1 MKVLYQKILN
11 KKWDLKQNT
20 IWYMA
25 GSLSSS
31 ATSVLLMMFVTR
43 VLGVNEAGVFAIAYS
58 IAQLMLTIGWY
69 GTRGFQVSDVREEFE
84 FLDYLILKAG
94 LSVVMIIGGGIYSVI
109 LGNTGYKLWITF
121 LYCILMVVEVF
132 ADLFSS
138 RFQQI
143 DKLYISGM
151 SYVMRNLGYCAVF
164 GVCLL
169 VFEELSIAFWGA
181 IIYSIVE
188 LALFDMPLI
197 KETSKTRRKVKLIR
211 IYKLIRTC
219 FPLFISSFVTT
230 FIVNIPKNAI
240 EVSFSQEVQ
249 AYYNIIFMPSSL
261 VNMFCMFIFVPLYTK
276 IARTWYSGSAKEFK
290 SIIINLVLIVFGLT
304 VIALVGCWLLGI
316 PVLELVYNVNLEGY
330 KTPFLVLIAAG
341 CLNSLNTVLAYIFTV
356 MRKQKFILLIYIV
369 SLGCSQLL
377 INPLISMY
385 RVIGATLDYFI
396 GISVISILFFGIFVI
411 KFTKWKEEIEKM

>member
-1 MKVLYQKILN
+1 MNVLYQKILN

-31 ATSVLLMMFVTR
+31 ATSFLLMMFVTR
-43 VLGVNEAGVFAIAYS
+43 ILGVNEAGVFAIAYS

-69 GTRGFQVSDVREEFE
+69 GTRGFQVSDVREEFD

-94 LSVVMIIGGGIYSVI
+94 LSAVMIIGGGIYSVI

-121 LYCILMVVEVF
+121 LYCILMVIEVF

-151 SYVMRNLGYCAVF
+151 SYVMRNLGYCAIF

-169 VFEELSIAFWGA
+169 MFKELSIAFGGA

-188 LALFDMPLI
+188 LALFDIPLI
-197 KETSKTRRKVKLIR
+197 KETSRARRKVNLIR
-211 IYKLIRTC
+211 VNKLLRTC

-230 FIVNIPKNAI
+230 FIINIPKNAI
-240 EVSFSQEVQ
+240 EVSFSQAVQ

-276 IARTWYSGSAKEFK
+276 IARTWYSGTIKEFK
-290 SIIINLVLIVFGLT
+290 SIIINLVLVVFGLT
-304 VIALVGCWLLGI
+304 VTALIGCWLLGI
-316 PVLELVYNVNLEGY
+316 PVLELVYDVNLEGY
-330 KTPFLVLIAAG
+330 KTPFLVLISAG

-377 INPLISMY
+377 INPLINMY
-385 RVIGATLDYFI
+385 GVVGATIDYFI
-396 GISVISILFFGIFVI
+396 GISVISILFFGIFIFRFAKWNKEI
-411 KFTKWKEEIEKM
+411 KEM

>member
-1 MKVLYQKILN
+1 MKLLYRKILN
-11 KKWDLKQNT
+11 RKCDLKQNT

-43 VLGVNEAGVFAIAYS
+43 ILGVNEAGVFAIAYS

-69 GTRGFQVSDVREEFE
+69 GTRGFQVSDVKEEFE
-84 FLDYLILKAG
+84 FLDYLLLKAG
-94 LSVVMIIGGGIYSVI
+94 LSIMMIIGGAIYSVI

-121 LYCILMVVEVF
+121 LYCVLMVIEVF

-138 RFQQI
+138 RFQQL
-143 DKLYISGM
+143 DKLYISGI
-151 SYVMRNLGYCAVF
+151 SYVVRNLGYCVIF
-164 GVCLL
+164 GVCLV
-169 VFEELSIAFWGA
+169 VFKELSIAFGGA
-181 IIYSIVE
+181 IVYSIVE

-197 KETSKTRRKVKLIR
+197 KETSMARRKAKVSSICKLFR
-211 IYKLIRTC
+211 AC

-230 FIVNIPKNAI
+230 FIINIPKNAI

-261 VNMFCMFIFVPLYTK
+261 VNMFCMFIFVPLYTQ
-276 IARTWYSGSAKEFK
+276 IAKTWYGGSIKEFK
-290 SIIINLVLIVFGLT
+290 SIIIKLVLVVFGLT
-304 VIALVGCWLLGI
+304 VIALFGCWLLGI
-316 PVLELVYNVNLEGY
+316 PVLELVYNVNLGGY

-377 INPLISMY
+377 IIPMISMY
-385 RVIGATLDYFI
+385 GVIGATIDYFI
-396 GISVISILFFGIFVI
+396 GISVISILFFGIFIFRFAKWNKEI
-411 KFTKWKEEIEKM
+411 KEM